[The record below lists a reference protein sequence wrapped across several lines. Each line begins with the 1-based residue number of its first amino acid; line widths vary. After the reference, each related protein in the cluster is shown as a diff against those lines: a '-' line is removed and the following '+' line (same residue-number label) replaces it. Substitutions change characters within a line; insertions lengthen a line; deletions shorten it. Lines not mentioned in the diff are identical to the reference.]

1 MSSTITSPA
10 RAGINSESFAA
21 FLDAR
26 REPAW
31 LRGLRQQA
39 WETFQTQT
47 WPDRRD
53 EEWIRTDIRLFRA
66 DQFRLPGAAPGDAV
80 VPSPLLSVGL
90 ELGGAT
96 TSVNSVTTATH
107 LAPALAER
115 GVLFGGLEEL
125 VAAQGDRLRPY
136 FERRQLNPVHDRF
149 ASLHSACWAGG
160 TGLVVPR
167 GVVIDKPLHA
177 HATMTAGG
185 TDFGRT
191 LIVLEDGAEATFLL
205 EDASFDPQGS
215 GLHCGA
221 LEVVLGAGARLRL
234 VHLQDW
240 NKQTWHFA
248 HQSAQLDRDAS
259 LQWTIAALG
268 SRLAKVNQQVLLTG
282 PGAETQV
289 NGVLFTEDKQ
299 HLSYHTLQR
308 HRAPH
313 CRSDFLY
320 KSALQD
326 RSRTVWRGMI
336 AVDKQAIKTD
346 GYQRNDNLIL
356 SPLARADSI
365 PGLEIEA
372 DDVRCTHGSTTS
384 RIDEELI
391 FYAQCRGLSR
401 REAARLIVTG
411 YFQQVFDRIT
421 IESVREALG
430 QAIIRRVRECD

>member
-1 MSSTITSPA
+1 MSSTATSPA
-10 RAGINSESFAA
+10 RAGLNSESFAA
-21 FLDAR
+21 FLDSR
-26 REPAW
+26 REPTW
-31 LRGLRQQA
+31 LRSLRQQA
-39 WETFQTQT
+39 WQTFQSQA

-66 DQFRLPGAAPGDAV
+66 DQFRLPGELAV
-80 VPSPLLSVGL
+80 GASVPQPLLSSGL
-90 ELGGAT
+90 ELAGSTA
-96 TSVNSVTTATH
+96 SINSVTTATH
-107 LAPALAER
+107 LAPELSQR

-125 VAAQGDRLRPY
+125 VATHGERLRPY
-136 FERRQLNPVHDRF
+136 FEHRQLDPGHDRF
-149 ASLHSACWAGG
+149 ASFHAACWAGG
-160 TGLVVPR
+160 AGLVVPR

-177 HATMTAGG
+177 HSTMTAGG
-185 TDFGRT
+185 TDVGRT
-191 LIVLEDGAEATFLL
+191 LIVLEDGAEATFLI
-205 EDASFDPQGS
+205 EDASCDAQGS
-215 GLHCGA
+215 GFHCGA
-221 LEVVLGAGARLRL
+221 LEVVLGVGARLRL

-248 HQSAQLDRDAS
+248 HQSARLDRDAS

-268 SRLAKVNQQVLLTG
+268 SRLAKVNQQVLLVGT
-282 PGAETQV
+282 GAETQV

-299 HLSYHTLQR
+299 HLAYHTLQR
-308 HRAPH
+308 HQAPH

-336 AVDKQAIKTD
+336 AVDKGAVKTD
-346 GYQRNDNLIL
+346 GYQRSDNLIL

-372 DDVRCTHGSTTS
+372 DDVRCTHGSTTG

-421 IESVREALG
+421 IESVRESLG
-430 QAIIRRVRECD
+430 QAIIRRVRECE

>member
-1 MSSTITSPA
+1 MSTTAVRNASQ
-10 RAGINSESFAA
+10 GIHADSFAA
-21 FLDAR
+21 FLESR
-26 REPAW
+26 RGPDW
-31 LRGLRQQA
+31 LRRLREQA
-39 WETFQTQT
+39 WDTFQTQS

-53 EEWIRTDIRLFRA
+53 EEWIRTDIRLFRP
-66 DQFRLPGAAPGDAV
+66 DQFRLPGLTVGAG
-80 VPSPLLSVGL
+80 SPPASLLTSGV
-90 ELGGAT
+90 ELAGAT
-96 TSVNSVTTATH
+96 MSLNGVTQSAQLASEWAT
-107 LAPALAER
+107 R
-115 GVLFGGLEEL
+115 GVRFGGLEEL
-125 VAAQGDRLRPY
+125 VAADESFWRPY
-136 FERRQLNPVHDRF
+136 FEQRPQEPCRDRF

-160 TGLVVPR
+160 TGLYVPR
-167 GVVIDKPLHA
+167 GVVVDRPLHA
-177 HATMTAGG
+177 QAAMTAGG
-185 TDFGRT
+185 SDFGRT
-191 LIVLEDGAEATFLL
+191 LIVLADGAEATFLL
-205 EDASFDPQGS
+205 EDSSCEAQGS

-240 NKQTWHFA
+240 NQHTWHFA

-268 SRLAKVNQQVLLTG
+268 SRLAKVNQQVVLAG

-320 KSALQD
+320 KAALQD

-336 AVDKQAIKTD
+336 AVDPGAAKTD
-346 GYQRNDNLIL
+346 GYQRSDNLIL

-384 RIDEELI
+384 RIDEELM
-391 FYAQCRGLSR
+391 FYAQCRGLTR

-421 IESVREALG
+421 IESVREALT
-430 QAIIRRVRECD
+430 QAIVRRVRECE

>member
-1 MSSTITSPA
+1 MNSTATSPV
-10 RAGINSESFAA
+10 RTGLNSEAFAA

-26 REPAW
+26 QEPSW
-31 LRGLRQQA
+31 LRRLREQA
-39 WETFQTQT
+39 WDSFQSQA
-47 WPDRRD
+47 WPNRRD
-53 EEWIRTDIRLFRA
+53 EEWIRTDIRLFRP
-66 DQFRLPGAAPGDAV
+66 DQFRLPGAASPGAT
-80 VPSPLLSVGL
+80 VPAPLLTSGL
-90 ELGGAT
+90 ELAGST
-96 TSVNSVTTATH
+96 TSVNSVTTATTV
-107 LAPALAER
+107 APELLQR

-125 VAAQGDRLRPY
+125 VATAGERLRPY
-136 FERRQLNPVHDRF
+136 FEQRQLNPYHDRF

-167 GVVIDKPLHA
+167 GVVIEKPLHA
-177 HATMTAGG
+177 HATMTPGG
-185 TDFGRT
+185 VDFGRT
-191 LIVLEDGAEATFLL
+191 LIVLEEGAEATFLL
-205 EDASFDPQGS
+205 EDASCDLNGN

-221 LEVVLGAGARLRL
+221 LEVVLAAGAHLRL
-234 VHLQDW
+234 IHLQDW

-248 HQSAQLDRDAS
+248 HQSAQLDRDSS

-268 SRLAKVNQQVLLTG
+268 SRLAKVNQQVILAG

-308 HRAPH
+308 HQAPH

-326 RSRTVWRGMI
+326 HSRTVWRGMI
-336 AVDKQAIKTD
+336 AVDKGAIKTN

-356 SPLARADSI
+356 SPFARADSI

-401 REAARLIVTG
+401 REAARLVVTG
-411 YFQQVFDRIT
+411 YFQQVFDRIA

-430 QAIIRRVRECD
+430 QAIIRRVRECE

>member
-1 MSSTITSPA
+1 MSSTVTTPA
-10 RAGINSESFAA
+10 RAGFNSATFAA

-26 REPAW
+26 HEPTW
-31 LRGLRQQA
+31 LRGLRREA
-39 WETFQTQT
+39 WEAFESRG

-66 DQFRLPGAAPGDAV
+66 DQFRLPGGPSSAATAPAAV
-80 VPSPLLSVGL
+80 LSAGV
-90 ELGGAT
+90 ELSGST
-96 TSVNSVTTATH
+96 TSLDSVTTSTTLDPD
-107 LAPALAER
+107 LAGR

-125 VAAQGDRLRPY
+125 VAAEGDRWRPY
-136 FERRQLNPVHDRF
+136 FERRQVDPSYDRF
-149 ASLHSACWAGG
+149 AAMQAACWAGG
-160 TGLVVPR
+160 TGLYIPR
-167 GVVIDKPLHA
+167 GVAVAKPFHA
-177 HATMTAGG
+177 QAAMSPGG
-185 TDFGRT
+185 VDFGRT
-191 LIVLEDGAEATFLL
+191 LIVLEEGAEATFLL
-205 EDASFDPQGS
+205 EDASCDATGAGF
-215 GLHCGA
+215 HCGS

-240 NKQTWHFA
+240 NKHTWHFA
-248 HQSAQLDRDAS
+248 HQSARLDRDAS

-268 SRLAKVNQQVLLTG
+268 GRLAKVNQHVVLAG
-282 PGAETQV
+282 AGAETQV

-308 HRAPH
+308 HQAPH

-336 AVDKQAIKTD
+336 AVDKGANKTD
-346 GYQRNDNLIL
+346 GYQRSDNLIL

-372 DDVRCTHGSTTS
+372 DDVRCTHGSTTC
-384 RIDEELI
+384 RVDEELI
-391 FYAQCRGLSR
+391 FYAQCRGLTR

-421 IESVREALG
+421 IDSVRDALS
-430 QAIIRRVRECD
+430 QAIVRRVRECE